1 MYSAANIGNGF
12 VTGYNGYA
20 FFRLLAGIG
29 LAGELGAGITLVSE
43 SLDAKSRG
51 IGTTIVAAVGICGG
65 VAAGLVGDFLPWR
78 YAYFLGGGLG
88 LLLLLLRAS
97 ALESKMFEHAKVQSS
112 FRGSFLKLF
121 AQPKRAFR
129 YVSLVLVAVP
139 VWYVVGILVTL
150 APEMGRAFGMQSL
163 PDGGRAITVCYA
175 GVAIGDVVTGG
186 LSQAIRSRKRV
197 LLGFLGLLVF
207 ALVGY
212 FTLAKN
218 GLIAFY
224 VCVSLLGF
232 ATGYWAVF
240 VTSVAEQ
247 FGTNLRATATTT
259 APNFVRAALVPISL
273 SFRALQ
279 PSLGTI
285 GSAILVGFVVLSL
298 ALMAAASI
306 SETYGKSMDF
316 QEE

>member
-1 MYSAANIGNGF
+1 
-12 VTGYNGYA
+12 
-20 FFRLLAGIG
+20 
-29 LAGELGAGITLVSE
+29 
-43 SLDAKSRG
+43 
-51 IGTTIVAAVGICGG
+51 
-65 VAAGLVGDFLPWR
+65 VGDFLPWR
-78 YAYFLGGGLG
+78 YAFFVGGGLG

-97 ALESKMFEHAKVQSS
+97 ALESKMFEQAKTQSS
-112 FRGSFLKLF
+112 FRGSFFRLF
-121 AQPKRAFR
+121 SQPKRAFR

-150 APEMGRAFGMQSL
+150 APEMGRAFGMQAL

-175 GVAIGDVVTGG
+175 GVAVGDVVCGG
-186 LSQAIRSRKRV
+186 LSQLLRSRKRV
-197 LLGFLGLLVF
+197 LLGFLSLLVF
-207 ALVGY
+207 ALALY
-212 FTLAKN
+212 FSFAKSS
-218 GLIAFY
+218 LLAFY
-224 VCVSLLGF
+224 TCVGFLGF

-285 GSAILVGFVVLSL
+285 DSAVAVGVGVLLL
-298 ALMAAASI
+298 ALSAAASI